1 MRFDYSFW
9 KTWTGGPC
17 FQQQHHG
24 AALVRAGGQY
34 PNLNNKVNKQ
44 IHGFSTTV
52 ITAGTPW
59 QPEFGGW
66 AFNLKRGEECVQKW
80 NLIPR
85 DTDVLVTHRYSRGH
99 EEAKVL
105 ELSKKFLLV
114 LPTCAFTHENLLRH
128 KAKRVIQ

>member
-1 MRFDYSFW
+1 M
-9 KTWTGGPC
+9 
-17 FQQQHHG
+17 
-24 AALVRAGGQY
+24 RAGGQY

-99 EEAKVL
+99 DEAKVL
-105 ELSKKFLLV
+105 ELSVNEVSQNVLLV
-114 LPTCAFTHENLLRH
+114 LPIFTHENLL
-128 KAKRVIQ
+128 KPKWVINHSESTRYLL

>member
-1 MRFDYSFW
+1 M
-9 KTWTGGPC
+9 
-17 FQQQHHG
+17 
-24 AALVRAGGQY
+24 RAGGQY

-52 ITAGTPW
+52 ITLGTPW

-99 EEAKVL
+99 AEAKVL
-105 ELSKKFLLV
+105 ELSVNEVSQNVLLV
-114 LPTCAFTHENLLRH
+114 LPIFTHENLL
-128 KAKRVIQ
+128 KPKWVINHSESTRYLL

>member
-1 MRFDYSFW
+1 M
-9 KTWTGGPC
+9 
-17 FQQQHHG
+17 
-24 AALVRAGGQY
+24 RAGGQY

-99 EEAKVL
+99 ADAEAKVL
-105 ELSKKFLLV
+105 ELSKKFREMLTISLFCLLA
-114 LPTCAFTHENLLRH
+114 LSLMRIYEDTMYINKTGD
-128 KAKRVIQ
+128 